1 MIPFG
6 SMDAEQ
12 EKKDKAAFAAFLSQ
26 TPDDPL
32 GAALKVY
39 PGNTGMA
46 LRISN
51 YWVFDPFVTEE
62 RARIAAASI
71 GDDPEAVKKYLDT
84 KARKLIEDETRV
96 QAKDRLSAME
106 FLAKLHKVID
116 VETDADKEFQL
127 PPEPTYK
134 VVKPQT
140 DE

>member
-1 MIPFG
+1 
-6 SMDAEQ
+6 MDAEQ

-51 YWVFDPFVTEE
+51 FWVFDPFVTEE
-62 RARIAAASI
+62 RARLASLQF
-71 GDDPEAVKKYLDT
+71 GDDPETVKKYLDA
-84 KARKLIEDETRV
+84 KARKLIEDEVRV
-96 QAKDRLSAME
+96 PSKERLAAME
-106 FLAKLHKVID
+106 FLAKLHKVIEVD
-116 VETDADKEFQL
+116 SPEGGESVL

-134 VVKPQT
+134 VVKSQT
-140 DE
+140 E